1 MWHRGHFCGEINVN
15 NVARGAFQSGHV
27 GYWVDERGAGRGFGP
42 EALVAVFGHAFDRAG
57 LHRLEI
63 SIIPRN
69 ESSLR
74 VVEKLGIRY
83 EGLAEGYLRIA
94 GAWEDHMRFGIP
106 AEEWAARR
114 EELWQLISDL
124 AVGV

>member
-1 MWHRGHFCGEINVN
+1 M
-15 NVARGAFQSGHV
+15 
-27 GYWVDERGAGRGFGP
+27 
-42 EALVAVFGHAFDRAG
+42 AVFGHAFDRAG

-94 GAWEDHMRFGIP
+94 GVWEDHMRFGITS
-106 AEEWAARR
+106 EEWEERR
-114 EELWQLISDL
+114 EELWQLISDVD
-124 AVGV
+124 VGV